1 MGKNIVVNKLD
12 EFYNNHDKIQI
23 PIMYYVDDDGNKVY
37 DTEEMTREFEVELEK
52 LENGNYKH

>member
-1 MGKNIVVNKLD
+1 MGKNIVVNELD

-23 PIMYYVDDDGNKVY
+23 PIMFYVDDDGNKVY

-52 LENGNYKH
+52 LENGIYKH